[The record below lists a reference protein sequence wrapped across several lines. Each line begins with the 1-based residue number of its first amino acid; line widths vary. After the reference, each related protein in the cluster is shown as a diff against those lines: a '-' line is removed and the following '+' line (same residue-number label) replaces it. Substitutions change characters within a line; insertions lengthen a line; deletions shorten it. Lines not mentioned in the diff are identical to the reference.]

1 MNEYTNAI
9 SVSGLGDD
17 INSAMLQNAQR
28 QVIQEIMN
36 AAQNGRTEC
45 KIKSKGMTPCFLSQL
60 EEEGVYYIPKNEEDC
75 ICLFW
80 EW

>member
-1 MNEYTNAI
+1 MYEFNNAI

-17 INSAMLQNAQR
+17 INSAMMQNAQR

-45 KIKSKGMTPCFLSQL
+45 KIKSKGTTPSFLSQL
-60 EEEGVYYIPKNEEDC
+60 EEEGVYFIPKEDC
-75 ICLFW
+75 IHLFW

>member
-1 MNEYTNAI
+1 MNEFNNAI

-17 INSAMLQNAQR
+17 INSAMMQNAQR

-45 KIKSKGMTPCFLSQL
+45 TTQSKGATPSFLAQL
-60 EEEGVYYIPKNEEDC
+60 EEEGVFNIPKENSVA
-75 ICLFW
+75 LFW